1 MPQLITAA
9 SAIRIS
15 RICRNNP
22 LPIIFRFRDDIS
34 SWLLYILLLKFYF
47 AGPGGEIGLSALLP
61 KRPTSL
67 SLFPPKIKHRFW
79 GPCLRGP
86 LWAEKNVQNLDYEGN
101 CAKRERENQRKLF
114 FDRCVEISRTDAGW
128 PLGWRDGVPGGTAT
142 VRAVPVQPP

>member
-67 SLFPPKIKHRFW
+67 SLLPPENQTQILGALPEGATLGGEKCAKSR
-79 GPCLRGP
+79 LRGK
-86 LWAEKNVQNLDYEGN
+86 LRKERTRKS
-101 CAKRERENQRKLF
+101 AKIVF
-114 FDRCVEISRTDAGW
+114 
-128 PLGWRDGVPGGTAT
+128 
-142 VRAVPVQPP
+142 